1 MQQDFQYIYQVYL
14 DGSFSKAAEH
24 LYLTQPALSIAIQK
38 IENSIGMPL
47 FDRSRRPL
55 QLTAAGEA
63 YIQSIQKIQSLEYD
77 LNQQIRDIQNL
88 NTGLIRFG
96 GSHYVNA
103 YILSPVLAGFCQE
116 YPGIKLEITEESS
129 DLLSDLLTQRKIDLT
144 FSCNPDMMKKFEH
157 YSMFRDHILL
167 AVPENHPVNQK
178 TAYAALTAQDII
190 DGKHLDPT
198 CPSAPLSLF
207 SDLEFI
213 LLTPGNNLHDRAIQI
228 FQEAG
233 FHPNIKLRLSQL
245 ATAYHLAADGF
256 AATLVSDRLIH
267 TPNVPLRFYQLN
279 SQLADRMFYVLLPNR
294 NYTSFAVKRF
304 IQYLLLHL

>member
-103 YILSPVLAGFCQE
+103 YILSRYWRDFVRNIRE
-116 YPGIKLEITEESS
+116 SNWKL
-129 DLLSDLLTQRKIDLT
+129 Q
-144 FSCNPDMMKKFEH
+144 KK
-157 YSMFRDHILL
+157 
-167 AVPENHPVNQK
+167 
-178 TAYAALTAQDII
+178 AQM
-190 DGKHLDPT
+190 
-198 CPSAPLSLF
+198 CC
-207 SDLEFI
+207 
-213 LLTPGNNLHDRAIQI
+213 
-228 FQEAG
+228 
-233 FHPNIKLRLSQL
+233 
-245 ATAYHLAADGF
+245 
-256 AATLVSDRLIH
+256 LIC
-267 TPNVPLRFYQLN
+267 
-279 SQLADRMFYVLLPNR
+279 
-294 NYTSFAVKRF
+294 
-304 IQYLLLHL
+304 

>member
-1 MQQDFQYIYQVYL
+1 MQQDFQYL

-103 YILSPVLAGFCQE
+103 YILSPVLTGFCQE

-129 DLLSDLLTQRKIDLT
+129 DVLSALLTQRKIDLT

-178 TAYAALTAQDII
+178 AACAALTAQDII
-190 DGKHLDPT
+190 DGRHLDPT

-207 SDLEFI
+207 SDLEF
-213 LLTPGNNLHDRAIQI
+213 IQI